1 MRGGWQQPLPDMP
14 APPPARA
21 WRRLDAPPGYEAQW
35 RRLAE
40 AALELGLGPEQLG
53 ETGLDPLASARGW
66 KPATVALYTKV
77 ARYGGGG
84 LSWGGGP
91 VAGPARAGSAAAR
104 PGAQRG
110 SRAPA
115 GRGVVRP
122 GARVAGPGRGVP
134 V

>member
-53 ETGLDPLASARGW
+53 ETGLDPLAEARGW
-66 KPATVALYTKV
+66 QPATVALYSKV
-77 ARYGGGG
+77 ARYGGIALPRGAT
-84 LSWGGGP
+84 P
-91 VAGPARAGSAAAR
+91 EPDAPAREL
-104 PGAQRG
+104 
-110 SRAPA
+110 RALT
-115 GRGVVRP
+115 GVRSEYP
-122 GARVAGPGRGVP
+122 EHPRAVP
-134 V
+134 WCGHALA